1 VEQSVEGSPFLL
13 RGILIGFSIAAPVGP
28 IGVLCIRRTLAEGRA
43 TGFVS
48 GLGAA
53 TADAIYGCIAG
64 FGLTLVT
71 RFLMDQ
77 QVWLRLFGGA
87 FLCYLGVKTVLSRPA
102 KQAAS
107 AKGSGLAGAYGSTF
121 LLTLTNPMTIL
132 SFAAVFAGLGL
143 ASAEG
148 SYASAGILVLGV
160 FAGSALWWLML
171 SGGVSLLRSKFDARR
186 LEWVNRISGVIIT
199 GFGVV
204 ALLSLV
210 GRGG

>member
-1 VEQSVEGSPFLL
+1 MESSTFLL

-87 FLCYLGVKTVLSRPA
+87 FLCYLGLKTVLSRPA

-171 SGGVSLLRSKFDARR
+171 SGGVSLLQGKFNARG

-204 ALLSLV
+204 ALLSLMV
-210 GRGG
+210 RGG